1 MPARIP
7 DGQTQR
13 PLSVEKSHSIKK
25 ESGKESL
32 NSKAGKTLIS
42 PDANKSASK
51 PGIAKNNLF
60 INKQNHSTEL
70 KSHLSNIREEHT
82 RLSNTAP
89 PAGEKN
95 ILKTGEVLSTPGEL
109 FKQIAAALGF
119 PGDTLSVALI
129 SFLRFF
135 SLSPDPAL
143 LKTLRREFLD
153 SQKSSSPESDGEK
166 ADMEAEALALVSAFD
181 KGVKLSRETLERFS
195 EYLAMPV
202 YSDESEKRDNSRE
215 QAPDKEELCTIAEKE
230 SKRDEFLNILNSI
243 PGKSGYYW
251 KVIPFDVNIRGT
263 VLRVFLRLL
272 IKDQR
277 HAAEPEYFIADIASP
292 KRQWRYLLEKNSG
305 KLRLDI
311 QIYPELSARELKK
324 LEKEA
329 KFFFLNG
336 TEGSEIVD
344 IKIRNGEKIP
354 FLMEQLYN
362 EHLPFIDKEV

>member
-1 MPARIP
+1 MPTRIP
-7 DGQTQR
+7 DGQAQR
-13 PLSVEKSHSIKK
+13 PLSREKSHSIKK
-25 ESGKESL
+25 QSGRESL

-42 PDANKSASK
+42 KDGNKSAPK
-51 PGIAKNNLF
+51 PGIAKNSFF
-60 INKQNHSTEL
+60 INKQSHTAES
-70 KSHLSNIREEHT
+70 KSHLSNIREEQA

-89 PAGEKN
+89 PAGEEN
-95 ILKTGEVLSTPGEL
+95 ILKTGEVLNTTGEL

-119 PGDTLSVALI
+119 PGDTLSIALI

-143 LKTLRREFLD
+143 LKTLRREFLG
-153 SQKSSSPESDGEK
+153 SQKPSSPEGAGEK
-166 ADMEAEALALVSAFD
+166 AGMEAETLALVSSFD

-195 EYLAMPV
+195 EYLVMPA
-202 YSDESEKRDNSRE
+202 YSEESEKKDNSRE
-215 QAPDKEELCTIAEKE
+215 QAPDKEELCAIAEKQ
-230 SKRDEFLNILNSI
+230 SGKDGFLDILNSI

-263 VLRVFLRLL
+263 VLKVFLRLL

-277 HAAEPEYFIADIASP
+277 HAAEPEYLIADIASP
-292 KRQWRYLLEKNSG
+292 KRKWRYLLERNSG

-311 QIYPELSARELKK
+311 QVYPELSARELKK

-329 KFFFLNG
+329 EFYFQNKAA
-336 TEGSEIVD
+336 GSEIVN
-344 IKIRNGEKIP
+344 IKIQNGEEVP

-362 EHLPFIDKEV
+362 EYLPSIDKEV